1 MEALSAG
8 VQEHGILLV
17 FLNVLVQ
24 QLGVPVPVLPTIML
38 AGALSATGA
47 LSAPAVLGAA
57 ILASLLADAV
67 WYAAG
72 IRFGPP
78 VLARL
83 CRLSLSPDSCVR
95 QSEDR
100 IARWGAWALVIG
112 KFVPGL
118 STMAPPIAGI
128 VGLRPTVFVSASA
141 TAAALYFGLGLA
153 LGMVFHDQISDVLD
167 VAGRRAPV
175 AAGALAALLAA
186 YVGYRWLR
194 RWQFLRRL
202 RIARITVDEL
212 RQRIERGATP
222 VILDV
227 RSAIAREKQPGIRG
241 ALSLEMDA
249 IEPARLNLAPEEE
262 IVVYCS
268 CPNEASAALVAKR
281 LIEAGFTNVRPLKDG
296 LDAWIAAGL
305 PVETPGPDRCIANA
319 SRTKTVRRAS
329 AEARRHGSLWRG

>member
-8 VQEHGILLV
+8 VQEHGVLVV

-24 QLGVPVPVLPTIML
+24 QLGVPVPVLPTMMI
-38 AGALSATGA
+38 AGALSVTGA

-57 ILASLLADAV
+57 ILASLVADGI

-78 VLARL
+78 ILARL
-83 CRLSLSPDSCVR
+83 CRVSLSPDSCVR

-100 IARWGAWALVIG
+100 IGRWGAWALVIG

-118 STMAPPIAGI
+118 SLMAPPIAGML
-128 VGLRPTVFVSASA
+128 GLRPAVFVAASA
-141 TAAALYFGLGLA
+141 AAAALYFGLGLA
-153 LGMVFHDQISDVLD
+153 LGRVFHDQISEVLEI
-167 VAGRRAPV
+167 AGRHGTV
-175 AAGALAALLAA
+175 AAVALAALLAA

-202 RIARITVDEL
+202 RVARITVDEL
-212 RQRIERGATP
+212 RQRIERGAAP
-222 VILDV
+222 AILDV
-227 RSAIAREKQPGIRG
+227 RSAIARERQPGIPG
-241 ALSLEMDA
+241 ALPLDRDA
-249 IEPARLNLAPEEE
+249 IEPARLDLAPGQE
-262 IVVYCS
+262 IVVYCN

-281 LIEAGFTNVRPLKDG
+281 LIEAGYPNVRPLQGG

-305 PVETPGPDRCIANA
+305 P
-319 SRTKTVRRAS
+319 AS
-329 AEARRHGSLWRG
+329 APDGAGDHGAPRCG

>member
-8 VQEHGILLV
+8 VQEHGILVV

-24 QLGVPVPVLPTIML
+24 QLGVPVPVLPTMMI
-38 AGALSATGA
+38 AGALSVTGA

-57 ILASLLADAV
+57 ILASLAADGI

-72 IRFGPP
+72 IRFGSPI
-78 VLARL
+78 LARL

-100 IARWGAWALVIG
+100 IGRWGAWALVIG

-118 STMAPPIAGI
+118 SLMAPPIAGI
-128 VGLRPTVFVSASA
+128 VGLRPTVFLSASA
-141 TAAALYFGLGLA
+141 AAAALYFGLGLA
-153 LGMVFHDQISDVLD
+153 LGRVFHDQINEVLD
-167 VAGRRAPV
+167 IAERHGTV
-175 AAGALAALLAA
+175 AAVALAALLAA

-202 RIARITVDEL
+202 RVARITVDEL
-212 RQRIERGATP
+212 RQRIERGAP
-222 VILDV
+222 PAILDV
-227 RSAIAREKQPGIRG
+227 RSAIARERQPGIPG
-241 ALSLEMDA
+241 ALPLDSDA
-249 IEPARLNLAPEEE
+249 IEPAGLNLAPGQE
-262 IVVYCS
+262 IVVYCN

-281 LIEAGFTNVRPLKDG
+281 LIEAGYPNVRPLQGG

-305 PVETPGPDRCIANA
+305 PGARDGTGDHDAPRC
-319 SRTKTVRRAS
+319 
-329 AEARRHGSLWRG
+329 G